1 MQLDLFD
8 WIDDLNPV
16 DELGDLVDSWTYGV
30 VELEN
35 GDLVL
40 AEVFWDKDE
49 RPVAWSEANF
59 VTPKEEGI
67 NDIIS
72 ALQNAVLDL
81 ANEAPIP
88 EAAFYTYRKGR

>member
-1 MQLDLFD
+1 MQFDLFD
-8 WIDDLNPV
+8 WVDEINPV
-16 DELGDLVDSWTYGV
+16 QEMGELVDSWTYGV

-40 AEVFWDKDE
+40 AEVFWDKDD
-49 RPVAWSEANF
+49 RPLAWSEVSF

-67 NDIIS
+67 GDIIS

-81 ANEAPIP
+81 ANESPIP
-88 EAAFYTYRKGR
+88 EAVFYTYRKS